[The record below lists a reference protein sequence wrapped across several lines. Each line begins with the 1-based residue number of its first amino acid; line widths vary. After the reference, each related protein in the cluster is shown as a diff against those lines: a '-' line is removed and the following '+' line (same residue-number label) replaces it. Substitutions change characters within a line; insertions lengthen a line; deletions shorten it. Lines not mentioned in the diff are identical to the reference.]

1 MKTYTVKNQNDVII
15 YRGKSAAD
23 AAQEKREYEH
33 QTGNFCTVETEEVPV
48 MLNYADYKNCFV
60 HYPNKFY
67 NNAAEADQNEALQF
81 AAIPSVLDSFQ
92 VFSDVYDLMLTL
104 VDADTTF
111 GFVNSRGQFI
121 DAANIQKDGDKSPR
135 EIIEGMTA

>member
-1 MKTYTVKNQNDVII
+1 MKTYTVKNHNDVII

-23 AAQEKREYEH
+23 GAQEKREYEY
-33 QTGNFCTVETEEVPV
+33 QTGNLCTVEIEELPV
-48 MLNYADYKNCFV
+48 LLNYADYKNCVV

-67 NNAAEADQNEALQF
+67 NDAAEADQNEALQF
-81 AAIPSVLDSFQ
+81 AVVPSVLDSFQ
-92 VFSDVYDLMLTL
+92 VFSDVYDLMITL
-104 VDADTTF
+104 VDADTTI
-111 GFVNSRGQFI
+111 GFVNSKGYFI